1 VAAASRGW
9 MSCGRI
15 LPSNGPKLHMLL
27 GLSFDIFNS
36 ICLDLSFLVLSFFLY
51 GVKIRYLLY

>member
-1 VAAASRGW
+1 MAAASRGW

-15 LPSNGPKLHMLL
+15 LPSNGPKLHIL
-27 GLSFDIFNS
+27 GLSFEIYNS